1 MSEEKTIQERK
12 VVIPGE
18 TLATGMEFLPGHGT
32 HRVNEE
38 IRASWLGLSE
48 YNGSVIKV
56 IPLKGAYIPREGD
69 RVIGVIADVSYS
81 SWDVNV
87 FGPANA
93 MLGIGDASRSYIE
106 LGEDLTRYYDIGDY
120 IYAEV
125 SKVSKSMFIKI
136 NMKDKMFRKLNTG
149 LTVKISP
156 VKVPRIIGKK
166 GSMVNLLKEE
176 TGCTFIVGQNGIVW
190 IKGETR
196 QQELLALKAIKYV
209 ENNAHMSGLTDT
221 MKEKIKEWKQN
232 E

>member
-18 TLATGMEFLPGHGT
+18 TLATGMEYLPGHGT

>member
-1 MSEEKTIQERK
+1 
-12 VVIPGE
+12 
-18 TLATGMEFLPGHGT
+18 
-32 HRVNEE
+32 
-38 IRASWLGLSE
+38 
-48 YNGSVIKV
+48 
-56 IPLKGAYIPREGD
+56 
-69 RVIGVIADVSYS
+69 
-81 SWDVNV
+81 
-87 FGPANA
+87 
-93 MLGIGDASRSYIE
+93 
-106 LGEDLTRYYDIGDY
+106 
-120 IYAEV
+120 
-125 SKVSKSMFIKI
+125 
-136 NMKDKMFRKLNTG
+136 MKDKMFRKLNTG

>member
-81 SWDVNV
+81 SWDVNI

-196 QQELLALKAIKYV
+196 QQELLALKAIRYV
-209 ENNAHMSGLTDT
+209 EENAHVSGLTDA